1 MKDALAIHRWLLAH
15 QVHHEIL
22 RLPRSLSAADDLPE
36 ILGVPPENCL
46 RVTVF
51 EATYPFGSEPVALI
65 GSVAAPTR
73 PALIAAILGARRVRP
88 APAFL
93 INSVTDYAADLVCPL
108 LLPDELTVL
117 LDQRLIDSLRPDD
130 SVYSPTGERS
140 TALLL
145 LAHDL
150 FALVG
155 GKAVELRAHGARHG
169 PGGLGGITAP
179 R

>member
-117 LDQRLIDSLRPDD
+117 LARVADVDRL
-130 SVYSPTGERS
+130 V
-140 TALLL
+140 
-145 LAHDL
+145 
-150 FALVG
+150 
-155 GKAVELRAHGARHG
+155 
-169 PGGLGGITAP
+169 AP
-179 R
+179 RRLRLQSDRRTEHRVAAARP